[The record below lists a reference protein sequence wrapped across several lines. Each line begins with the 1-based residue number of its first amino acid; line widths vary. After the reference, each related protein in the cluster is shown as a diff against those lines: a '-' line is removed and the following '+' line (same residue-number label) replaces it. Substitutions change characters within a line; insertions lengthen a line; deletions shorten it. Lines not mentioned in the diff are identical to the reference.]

1 MRRFILFLF
10 TLLGYGAMA
19 TSCSEDPSD
28 KEPNCEYG
36 CPWVEF
42 SIKARVVDADGKP
55 IKGIEAKGGYSADYL
70 DYFQFLGLTDVDGN
84 LNIESEDVSYPRYM
98 LLTDTDGEAN
108 GGEFQDKIVE
118 IESSFEQIKDG
129 DGRWFDG
136 GYKAEL
142 GDITLDK
149 R

>member
-10 TLLGYGAMA
+10 TLLGFGAMA

-28 KEPNCEYG
+28 NKLVCEYG

-55 IKGIEAKGGYSADYL
+55 IKGIEAKAGYSVDYL
-70 DYFQFLGLTDVDGN
+70 EFLGLTDGDGN

-118 IESSFEQIKDG
+118 IKGSFEQIKEG
-129 DGRWFDG
+129 DGRWFEG
-136 GYKAEL
+136 VFKAEL
-142 GDITLDK
+142 EDISLDK

>member
-10 TLLGYGAMA
+10 TLLGYGAVA
-19 TSCSEDPSD
+19 TSCNEDSTKDLPAR
-28 KEPNCEYG
+28 EYG

-84 LNIESEDVSYPRYM
+84 LNIESGDSSYPRYM

-108 GGEFQDKIVE
+108 GGEFQDKIVR
-118 IESSFEQIKDG
+118 IESSFEQIKEG
-129 DGRWFDG
+129 DGRWYG
-136 GYKAEL
+136 GVFKAEL
-142 GDITLDK
+142 EDITLDK

>member
-1 MRRFILFLF
+1 MF

-19 TSCSEDPSD
+19 TSCSEDSSD
-28 KEPNCEYG
+28 NELTCEYG

-55 IKGIEAKGGYSADYL
+55 IKGIEAKAGRSVEEFDY
-70 DYFQFLGLTDVDGN
+70 YECLGLTDADGN
-84 LNIESEDVSYPRYM
+84 LNIESGDSSCPRYM
-98 LLTDTDGEAN
+98 QLTDTDGEAN
-108 GGEFQDKIVE
+108 GGEFQDKIVR
-118 IESSFEQIKDG
+118 IEGSFEQIKEG

-142 GDITLDK
+142 GDITMDK

>member
-1 MRRFILFLF
+1 
-10 TLLGYGAMA
+10 MA
-19 TSCSEDPSD
+19 ASCSEDPRD
-28 KEPNCEYG
+28 NDQPVEYG

-55 IKGIEAKGGYSADYL
+55 IKGIEAKGGHSADYL
-70 DYFQFLGLTDVDGN
+70 DYFDFLGQTDGDGI
-84 LNIESEDVSYPRYM
+84 LNIESGDMSYPRYM

-108 GGEFQDKIVE
+108 GGEFQDKIVR
-118 IESSFEQIKDG
+118 IEGSFEQIKEG

>member
-10 TLLGYGAMA
+10 TLLGYGAVA
-19 TSCSEDPSD
+19 TSCSEDPRD
-28 KEPNCEYG
+28 NEQPVEYG

-42 SIKARVVDADGKP
+42 SIKARVVDAEGNP
-55 IKGIEAKGGYSADYL
+55 IEGIEAKGGYNADYL
-70 DYFQFLGLTDVDGN
+70 GFLGQTDGDGN
-84 LNIESEDVSYPRYM
+84 LNIESGDSSYPRYM

-108 GGEFQDKIVE
+108 GGEFQDKIVR
-118 IESSFEQIKDG
+118 IEGSFEQIKEG

>member
-19 TSCSEDPSD
+19 TSCSEDSTKDLPA
-28 KEPNCEYG
+28 PEYG

-55 IKGIEAKGGYSADYL
+55 IEGIEAKAGRSVEEFDY
-70 DYFQFLGLTDVDGN
+70 YECLGLTDVDGN
-84 LNIESEDVSYPRYM
+84 LNIESRDSSCPRYM
-98 LLTDTDGEAN
+98 QLTDTDGEAN

-118 IESSFEQIKDG
+118 IKGSFEQIKEG
-129 DGRWFDG
+129 DGRWFEG
-136 GYKAEL
+136 VFKAEL
-142 GDITLDK
+142 EDITLDK

>member
-19 TSCSEDPSD
+19 TSCSEDPRD
-28 KEPNCEYG
+28 NEQPVEYG

-55 IKGIEAKGGYSADYL
+55 IKGIEAKCGYSVEKL
-70 DYFQFLGLTDVDGN
+70 DYYECLGLTDGDGN
-84 LNIESEDVSYPRYM
+84 LNIESGDSSCPRYM

-118 IESSFEQIKDG
+118 IKGSFEQIKEG
-129 DGRWFDG
+129 DGRWFEG
-136 GYKAEL
+136 VFKAEL
-142 GDITLDK
+142 EDITLDK

>member
-19 TSCSEDPSD
+19 TSCSEEPSD
-28 KEPNCEYG
+28 YEPNCEYG

-42 SIKARVVDADGKP
+42 SIKARVVDAEGNP
-55 IKGIEAKGGYSADYL
+55 IEGIEAKAGRSVEEL
-70 DYFQFLGLTDVDGN
+70 DYYECLGLTDVDGN
-84 LNIESEDVSYPRYM
+84 LNIESRDKSCPRYM

-118 IESSFEQIKDG
+118 IKGSFEQIKEG
-129 DGRWFDG
+129 DGRWFEG
-136 GYKAEL
+136 VFKAEL
-142 GDITLDK
+142 EDITLDK

>member
-19 TSCSEDPSD
+19 TSCSEDPRD
-28 KEPNCEYG
+28 NEQPVEYG

-55 IKGIEAKGGYSADYL
+55 IKGIEAKAGRSVEEL
-70 DYFQFLGLTDVDGN
+70 DYYECLGLTDVDGN
-84 LNIESEDVSYPRYM
+84 LNIESRDKSCPRYM

-108 GGEFQDKIVE
+108 GGEFQDKIVR
-118 IESSFEQIKDG
+118 IESSFEQIKEG

>member
-10 TLLGYGAMA
+10 TLLGYGAVA
-19 TSCSEDPSD
+19 TSCSEDSTKDLPA
-28 KEPNCEYG
+28 PEYG

-42 SIKARVVDADGKP
+42 SIKARVVDADGNP
-55 IKGIEAKGGYSADYL
+55 IEGIEAKGGYNADYL
-70 DYFQFLGLTDVDGN
+70 EFLGLTDGDGN
-84 LNIESEDVSYPRYM
+84 LNIESGDMSYPRYM

-118 IESSFEQIKDG
+118 IEGRFEQIKEG
-129 DGRWFDG
+129 DGSWYKG
-136 GYKAEL
+136 VYKAEL
-142 GDITLDK
+142 EDITLDK

>member
-10 TLLGYGAMA
+10 TLLGYGAVA
-19 TSCSEDPSD
+19 TSCSEDPRD
-28 KEPNCEYG
+28 NDQPVEYG

-55 IKGIEAKGGYSADYL
+55 IKGIEAKSGYSVEELDYL
-70 DYFQFLGLTDVDGN
+70 ECLGLTDGDGN
-84 LNIESEDVSYPRYM
+84 LNIESGDMSCPRYM

-118 IESSFEQIKDG
+118 IESSFEQIKEG

-136 GYKAEL
+136 GYRAEL
-142 GDITLDK
+142 GDITMDK

>member
-10 TLLGYGAMA
+10 TLLGYGAVA
-19 TSCSEDPSD
+19 TSCSENPSD
-28 KEPNCEYG
+28 NNQTCEYG

-55 IKGIEAKGGYSADYL
+55 IKGIEAKSGYSAEDL
-70 DYFQFLGLTDVDGN
+70 DYFEFLGLTDVDGN
-84 LNIESEDVSYPRYM
+84 LNIESGDMSYPRYM

-118 IESSFEQIKDG
+118 IESSFEQIKEG

-142 GDITLDK
+142 GDITMDK

>member
-10 TLLGYGAMA
+10 TLLGYSAVA
-19 TSCSEDPSD
+19 TSCCEDPRD
-28 KEPNCEYG
+28 NDQPVEYG

-70 DYFQFLGLTDVDGN
+70 DYFQFLGLTDGDGN
-84 LNIESEDVSYPRYM
+84 LNIESRDMSYPRYM

-118 IESSFEQIKDG
+118 IKGSFEQIKEG
-129 DGRWFDG
+129 DGRWFEG
-136 GYKAEL
+136 VFKAEL
-142 GDITLDK
+142 EDITLDK

>member
-10 TLLGYGAMA
+10 TLLGYGALA

-28 KEPNCEYG
+28 NNQTCEYG

-70 DYFQFLGLTDVDGN
+70 GYFEFLGLTDVDGN
-84 LNIESEDVSYPRYM
+84 LNIESGDSSCPRYM

-108 GGEFQDKIVE
+108 GGEFQDKIVR
-118 IESSFEQIKDG
+118 IEGSFEQIKEG

-136 GYKAEL
+136 VYKAEL
-142 GDITLDK
+142 EDITLDN

>member
-10 TLLGYGAMA
+10 TLLGYGAVA
-19 TSCSEDPSD
+19 TSCSEDPRD
-28 KEPNCEYG
+28 NDQPVEYG

-42 SIKARVVDADGKP
+42 SIKARVVDVDGKP
-55 IKGIEAKGGYSADYL
+55 IKGIEAKGGYRADYL
-70 DYFQFLGLTDVDGN
+70 DHFQFLGLTDGDGN
-84 LNIESEDVSYPRYM
+84 LNIESGDSSCPRYM

>member
-1 MRRFILFLF
+1 MF

-28 KEPNCEYG
+28 NKLICEYG

-55 IKGIEAKGGYSADYL
+55 IKGIEAKAGYSVEEFDY
-70 DYFQFLGLTDVDGN
+70 YECLGLTDVDGN
-84 LNIESEDVSYPRYM
+84 LNIESGDSSCPRYM

-118 IESSFEQIKDG
+118 IEGRFEQIKEG
-129 DGRWFDG
+129 DGRWYG
-136 GYKAEL
+136 GVFKAEL
-142 GDITLDK
+142 EDITLDK

>member
-19 TSCSEDPSD
+19 TSCSEEPSD
-28 KEPNCEYG
+28 YEPNCEYG

-55 IKGIEAKGGYSADYL
+55 IKGIEAKAGRSVEEFDY
-70 DYFQFLGLTDVDGN
+70 YECLGLTDGEGN
-84 LNIESEDVSYPRYM
+84 LNIESGDSSCPRYM

-118 IESSFEQIKDG
+118 IKGSFEQIKEG
-129 DGRWFDG
+129 DGRWFEG
-136 GYKAEL
+136 VFKAEL
-142 GDITLDK
+142 EDITLDK

>member
-10 TLLGYGAMA
+10 TLLGYGAVA
-19 TSCSEDPSD
+19 TSCSEDSTKDLPA
-28 KEPNCEYG
+28 PEYG

-55 IKGIEAKGGYSADYL
+55 IKGIEAKSGYSAEDL
-70 DYFQFLGLTDVDGN
+70 DYFEFLGQTDGDGN
-84 LNIESEDVSYPRYM
+84 LNIESGDSSCPRYM

-142 GDITLDK
+142 GDIKMDK

>member
-19 TSCSEDPSD
+19 ASCSEDPRD
-28 KEPNCEYG
+28 NDQPVEYG

-55 IKGIEAKGGYSADYL
+55 IKGIEAKSGYSAEDL
-70 DYFQFLGLTDVDGN
+70 DYFEFLGLTDVDGN
-84 LNIESEDVSYPRYM
+84 LNIESGDMSYPRYM

-118 IESSFEQIKDG
+118 IESSFEQIKEG

-142 GDITLDK
+142 GDITMDK

>member
-10 TLLGYGAMA
+10 TLLGYGAVA
-19 TSCSEDPSD
+19 TSCSEEPSD
-28 KEPNCEYG
+28 NDLTCEYG

-55 IKGIEAKGGYSADYL
+55 IKGIEAKGGYSAEEL
-70 DYFQFLGLTDVDGN
+70 DYYECLGLTDGDGN

-108 GGEFQDKIVE
+108 GGEFEDKIVE
-118 IESSFEQIKDG
+118 IKGSFEQIKEG

>member
-1 MRRFILFLF
+1 MF

-19 TSCSEDPSD
+19 TSCSEDPRD
-28 KEPNCEYG
+28 NDQPVEYG

-70 DYFQFLGLTDVDGN
+70 DYFQFLGLTDGDGN
-84 LNIESEDVSYPRYM
+84 LNIESGDSSYPRYM

-118 IESSFEQIKDG
+118 IKGSFEQIKEG

>member
-55 IKGIEAKGGYSADYL
+55 IKGIEAKCGYSAEDLDYL
-70 DYFQFLGLTDVDGN
+70 EFLGLTDGDGN
-84 LNIESEDVSYPRYM
+84 LNIESGDSSYPRYM

-118 IESSFEQIKDG
+118 IEGSFEQIKEG
-129 DGRWFDG
+129 DGRWYG
-136 GYKAEL
+136 GVFKAEL
-142 GDITLDK
+142 EDITLDK

>member
-55 IKGIEAKGGYSADYL
+55 IKGIGAKCYYSAEYL
-70 DYFQFLGLTDVDGN
+70 DYLEFLGLTDVDGN
-84 LNIESEDVSYPRYM
+84 LNIESRDMSYPRYM

-118 IESSFEQIKDG
+118 IEGSFEQIKEG
-129 DGRWFDG
+129 DGSWFKG
-136 GYKAEL
+136 VYKAEL
-142 GDITLDK
+142 EDITLDK

>member
-42 SIKARVVDADGKP
+42 SIKARVVDADGNP
-55 IKGIEAKGGYSADYL
+55 IEGIEAKGGYNADYL
-70 DYFQFLGLTDVDGN
+70 EFLGLTDGDGN
-84 LNIESEDVSYPRYM
+84 LNIESGDMSYPRYM

-118 IESSFEQIKDG
+118 IEGRFEQIKEG
-129 DGRWFDG
+129 DGSWYKG
-136 GYKAEL
+136 VYKAEL
-142 GDITLDK
+142 EDITLDK

>member
-19 TSCSEDPSD
+19 TSCSEDLRDNEQPV
-28 KEPNCEYG
+28 EYG

-70 DYFQFLGLTDVDGN
+70 DYFQILGLTDGDGN
-84 LNIESEDVSYPRYM
+84 LNIESGDMSYPRYM

-118 IESSFEQIKDG
+118 IKGSFEQIKEG
-129 DGRWFDG
+129 DGRWFEG

>member
-19 TSCSEDPSD
+19 ASCSEDPRD
-28 KEPNCEYG
+28 NDQPVEYG

-55 IKGIEAKGGYSADYL
+55 IKGIEAKSGYSAEDL
-70 DYFQFLGLTDVDGN
+70 DYFEFLGLTDVDGN

-108 GGEFQDKIVE
+108 GGEFQDKVVE
-118 IESSFEQIKDG
+118 IEGSFEQIKEG